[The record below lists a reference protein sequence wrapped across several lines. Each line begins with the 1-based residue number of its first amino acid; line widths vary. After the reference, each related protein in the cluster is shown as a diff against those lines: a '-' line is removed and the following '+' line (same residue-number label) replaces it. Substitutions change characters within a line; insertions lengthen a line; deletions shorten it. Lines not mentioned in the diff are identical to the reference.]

1 MPLGR
6 IYTGGSTAK
15 VARPVVHGFD
25 LASMN
30 DNHHREF
37 KLKLGKVQAMA
48 ISGDTSGALQE
59 AAQAEKALALRMDVM
74 KEVIHEEEVKMTA
87 RAGTPRNAAPTP
99 PPLLGKKGSVGR
111 VQNSGIALGRAMPS
125 GADAAAPP
133 ELGNG
138 FGGASASFI
147 AGGGGDEGGRTSR
160 ASGALAGARLELAEA
175 AQELNEMHQI
185 VESLRDS
192 AAPPS
197 PATPA
202 KRESE
207 ARAAEARAALE
218 EEVRAQLTHRIME
231 AEAAPATP
239 LARVSMATE
248 TSTAAENGPKQG
260 WLKRASSSGTA
271 LGTELRSSVPVERGA
286 DAVAVLLKKQLE
298 VEYELEHMRGLLS
311 SLPSFNLYSLF
322 KAIDKTCLLY
332 TSPSPRD

>member
-6 IYTGGSTAK
+6 IYTGGSTAA

-30 DNHHREF
+30 QDHHREF

-125 GADAAAPP
+125 GADGGAPQ
-133 ELGNG
+133 LGNG

-147 AGGGGDEGGRTSR
+147 AGGGDEDGRMSR
-160 ASGALAGARLELAEA
+160 ASCALAGARLELAEA

-185 VESLRDS
+185 VESLLGG
-192 AAPPS
+192 AAEPGD
-197 PATPA
+197 AG
-202 KRESE
+202 E
-207 ARAAEARAALE
+207 ARVGRARRR
-218 EEVRAQLTHRIME
+218 RARRSRRRC
-231 AEAAPATP
+231 A
-239 LARVSMATE
+239 
-248 TSTAAENGPKQG
+248 
-260 WLKRASSSGTA
+260 
-271 LGTELRSSVPVERGA
+271 RSSPTASWRRRRRRRRRSRA
-286 DAVAVLLKKQLE
+286 
-298 VEYELEHMRGLLS
+298 
-311 SLPSFNLYSLF
+311 
-322 KAIDKTCLLY
+322 
-332 TSPSPRD
+332 